1 MQSSVIITIVGP
13 DRPGL
18 VESISRTVENAAGN
32 WSHGRMAH
40 LGGQFAGMV
49 QIDAASSDVDS
60 LVAALKQLESSDGLT
75 VTAVS
80 DNQSNQASP
89 DVGEIASLELVG
101 QDRPG
106 IVRHIAAAVA
116 ARGANIEDLA
126 TECFSAPMSGETMFK
141 ATARLHLPA
150 GVEMSAIQQD
160 LEAIAVDLM
169 VDLKLDPDV
178 G

>member
-40 LGGQFAGMV
+40 LGGQFAGML

-60 LVAALKQLESSDGLT
+60 LVTALKQLELSDGLT

-80 DNQSNQASP
+80 DQGGSP
-89 DVGEIASLELVG
+89 GSTDVGEVASLELVG

-116 ARGANIEDLA
+116 VHGANIEDLA

-141 ATARLHLPA
+141 ATARLHLPT
-150 GVEMSAIQQD
+150 GVDLSDIQQD

-169 VDLKLDPDV
+169 VDLKLDPDS